1 MRPLELWAHGIGGR
15 ADLPVPLELFIYGAA
30 LVLVLS
36 FGLLAVLWP
45 RPRLQDGVRNHR
57 VAVPLGP
64 AWRALR
70 VAGVAGL
77 ALVVVAGSIG
87 TQGVTANIAPVTVWV
102 VFWLLVPFAG
112 AVAGDLWTAL
122 NPWRTLASWLGLDG
136 GGAESPGSRSG
147 IWSATGAFLA
157 FTWLELVYPD
167 PSRPWVLAV
176 AALVYTAYLAV
187 WMAWAG
193 REAGLQA
200 ADAFTVYNR
209 LVSSLAPFGR
219 DEQGRPIWRGW
230 LRALP
235 ALPEWS
241 GLAVFVV
248 AMIGTVTYDGLSS
261 TPLWNDL
268 SFRLL
273 GPAAS
278 SMWLGTAALLAAVG
292 VIGAGYLAACRV
304 AARIA
309 GSGLR
314 ASRVAVIF
322 AHTLVPIALAYAV
335 AHYFTLVIF
344 EGQMFLAALSDPLGM
359 GWNLFGTA
367 GWRVNYTWLPP
378 VAVWYVQ
385 VGVIL
390 GGHLLG
396 VVLAH
401 DRALA
406 AFPARRAVRSQYAM
420 LALMVALT
428 GLGLTILAAG

>member
-1 MRPLELWAHGIGGR
+1 MRPLGVWAHGIGGR

-36 FGLLAVLWP
+36 FGALAVLWP

-57 VAVPLGP
+57 LAVPLGP
-64 AWRALR
+64 AWGVLR

-77 ALVVVAGSIG
+77 ALVVVAGLIG

-102 VFWLLVPFAG
+102 VFWLVVPFAG
-112 AVAGDLWTAL
+112 AVAGDLWSAL
-122 NPWRTLASWLGLDG
+122 NPWRTLASWLGLG
-136 GGAESPGSRSG
+136 GEGAVSQPPRLG
-147 IWSATGAFLA
+147 IWPAALVFLA
-157 FTWLELVYPD
+157 FIWLELVYPD

-176 AALVYTAYLAV
+176 AALAYSAYLAG
-187 WMAWAG
+187 WMAWSG

-209 LVSSLAPFGR
+209 LLSSLAPFGR
-219 DEQGRPIWRGW
+219 DQRGRPIWRGW

-235 ALPEWS
+235 ALPAWP
-241 GLAVFVV
+241 GLAMFVV

-273 GPAAS
+273 GPASS
-278 SMWLGTAALLAAVG
+278 SMWLGTAALLATVG
-292 VIGAGYLAACRV
+292 VIGAGYLAACRA

-309 GSGLR
+309 GSGVS
-314 ASRVAVIF
+314 AGRVAADF
-322 AHTLVPIALAYAV
+322 AHTLVPIALAYAL

-344 EGQMFLAALSDPLGM
+344 EGQLFLAALSDPLGR
-359 GWNLFGTA
+359 GWDLFGTA
-367 GWRVNYTWLPP
+367 GWRVNFTWLPP

-385 VGVIL
+385 LAVIV